1 MRKSLLI
8 QTAILS
14 LIIIIVFFSYRFF
27 LYEEQNKEEKVL
39 VKTDKNSVKKKD
51 ANLIEDLNYNAA
63 DENGNIYEIF
73 SKIGIIDK
81 VDTNILY
88 LEKVKA
94 IIKIKNS
101 GIVNVYSDFAKYNK
115 LNLNTHFYENVSL
128 KFKDHNITS
137 NNLYLNYIKKEIKIA
152 DNINYYDKDNKM
164 TADVID
170 FNLLTKTSK
179 VYMLDET
186 NKIKGL
192 IKN

>member
-14 LIIIIVFFSYRFF
+14 LIIIIIFFSYRFF
-27 LYEEQNKEEKVL
+27 LYEKKNNEENL
-39 VKTDKNSVKKKD
+39 LTKTDKNSVKKKD
-51 ANLIEDLNYNAA
+51 ANLIEDLNYNAT

-81 VDTNILY
+81 VDANILY

-101 GIVNVYSDFAKYNK
+101 GIVNIYSSFAKYNK

>member
-14 LIIIIVFFSYRFF
+14 LIIIIIFFSYRFF
-27 LYEEQNKEEKVL
+27 LYDKKNNEENL
-39 VKTDKNSVKKKD
+39 LTKTDKNSVNKKD

-63 DENGNIYEIF
+63 DESGNIYEIF

-81 VDTNILY
+81 VDGNILY

-101 GIVNVYSDFAKYNK
+101 GTVNVYSDFAKYNK

-152 DNINYYDKDNKM
+152 DNINYYDKNNKI

>member
-27 LYEEQNKEEKVL
+27 LYEKKNNEENL
-39 VKTDKNSVKKKD
+39 LTKTDKNSVKKKD

-63 DENGNIYEIF
+63 DESGNIYEIF

-81 VDTNILY
+81 VDGNILY

-115 LNLNTHFYENVSL
+115 SNLNTHFYENVSL

-137 NNLYLNYIKKEIKIA
+137 NNLYLDYIKKEIKIA
-152 DNINYYDKDNKM
+152 DNINYYDKNNKM
-164 TADVID
+164 TADAID

>member
-14 LIIIIVFFSYRFF
+14 LIIIIIFFSYRFF
-27 LYEEQNKEEKVL
+27 LYEKKNNEENL
-39 VKTDKNSVKKKD
+39 LTKTDKNSVKKKD

-63 DENGNIYEIF
+63 DESGNIYEIF

-81 VDTNILY
+81 VDGNILY

-101 GIVNVYSDFAKYNK
+101 GTVNVYSDFAKYNK

-152 DNINYYDKDNKM
+152 DNINYYDKDNKI

>member
-14 LIIIIVFFSYRFF
+14 LIIIIIFFSYRFF
-27 LYEEQNKEEKVL
+27 LYEKKNNEENL
-39 VKTDKNSVKKKD
+39 LTKTDKNSVKKKD

-81 VDTNILY
+81 VDGNILY

-128 KFKDHNITS
+128 KFKNHNITS

-179 VYMLDET
+179 IYMLDET

>member
-27 LYEEQNKEEKVL
+27 LYEKKNNEENL
-39 VKTDKNSVKKKD
+39 LTKTDKNSVKKKD

-63 DENGNIYEIF
+63 DKNGNIYEIF
-73 SKIGIIDK
+73 SEIGIIDK
-81 VDTNILY
+81 VNPNILY

-115 LNLNTHFYENVSL
+115 SNLNTHFYENVSL

-137 NNLYLNYIKKEIKIA
+137 NNLYLDYIKKEIKIA

-179 VYMLDET
+179 VYMFDET

>member
-8 QTAILS
+8 QTTILS
-14 LIIIIVFFSYRFF
+14 LIIIIIFFSYRFF
-27 LYEEQNKEEKVL
+27 LYEKKNNEENL
-39 VKTDKNSVKKKD
+39 LTKTEKNSVKKKD

-63 DENGNIYEIF
+63 DDNGNIYEIF
-73 SKIGIIDK
+73 SKIGVIDK
-81 VDTNILY
+81 VDPNILY

-94 IIKIKNS
+94 IIKIKDS

-115 LNLNTHFYENVSL
+115 INLNTHFHENVSL

-152 DNINYYDKDNKM
+152 DNINYYDKNNKM
-164 TADVID
+164 TADAID